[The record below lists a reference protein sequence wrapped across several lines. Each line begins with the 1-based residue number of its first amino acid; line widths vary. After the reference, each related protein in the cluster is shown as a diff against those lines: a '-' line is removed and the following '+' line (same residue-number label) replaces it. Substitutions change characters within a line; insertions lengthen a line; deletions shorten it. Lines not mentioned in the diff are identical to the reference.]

1 MTPVTIRPSEPS
13 DIPAI
18 TAIYAHHV
26 RHGTASFEE
35 EAPGE
40 PEMAERRAGVL
51 NGGFPYIVAEREGVV
66 VGYAY
71 LSKYRPRS
79 AYRFTVENSIYI
91 AHDAIRQGIG
101 RALMAE
107 LLRIAEAGS
116 LEADDGGDQRPGF
129 GLGGDAR
136 GFRLPQGRPVGEDRL
151 QVRQVDRRDCHA
163 AGHRMTGPNGL
174 EQHAGPLE

>member
-1 MTPVTIRPSEPS
+1 MTPVTIRPSEPT

-18 TAIYAHHV
+18 TAIYTHHV

-51 NGGFPYIVAEREGVV
+51 DAGFPYLVAERDGVV

-116 LEADDGGDQRPGF
+116 WKQMMAVISDPASGSEAMHEAF
-129 GLGGDAR
+129 
-136 GFRLPQGRPVGEDRL
+136 GFRKVGHMEKIGFKFGNWIDVIVMQR
-151 QVRQVDRRDCHA
+151 A
-163 AGHRMTGPNGL
+163 IG
-174 EQHAGPLE
+174 

>member
-1 MTPVTIRPSEPS
+1 MTLVTIRPSEPA
-13 DIPAI
+13 DIPVI
-18 TAIYAHHV
+18 TEIYAHHV
-26 RHGTASFEE
+26 LHGTASFEE

-40 PEMAERRAGVL
+40 PEMAARRTGVL
-51 NGGFPYIVAEREGVV
+51 DAGFPYIVAERDGAV

-107 LLRIAEAGS
+107 LLRIAEAGPWRQMMAVIS
-116 LEADDGGDQRPGF
+116 DPTSGSEALHEAF
-129 GLGGDAR
+129 
-136 GFRLPQGRPVGEDRL
+136 GFRKVGHMEKIGFKFDKWIDVVVMQR
-151 QVRQVDRRDCHA
+151 A
-163 AGHRMTGPNGL
+163 TG
-174 EQHAGPLE
+174 